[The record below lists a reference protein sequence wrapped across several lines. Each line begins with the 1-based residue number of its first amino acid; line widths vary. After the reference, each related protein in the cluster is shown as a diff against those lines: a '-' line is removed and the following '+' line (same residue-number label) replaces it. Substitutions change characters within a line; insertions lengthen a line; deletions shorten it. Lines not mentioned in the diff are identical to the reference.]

1 MSDAA
6 SSMNI
11 PKEPAERRVWILG
24 QLRLRGSSLRKIA
37 DRLGV
42 SHQSCSIAL
51 MAPSERIEIAIAEEL
66 DIPVQALFPDR
77 FTPEGRRLPQ
87 SRPWNRSTGRGGAER
102 QLRRQA

>member
-1 MSDAA
+1 
-6 SSMNI
+6 MNI
-11 PKEPAERRVWILG
+11 PKEPAERRVWIVG

-66 DIPVQALFPDR
+66 GISVQALFPDR

-87 SRPWNRSTGRGGAER
+87 SRPWNRSTGRDAAER
-102 QLRRQA
+102 QLRRLA

>member
-11 PKEPAERRVWILG
+11 PKEPAERRVWIVG

-66 DIPVQALFPDR
+66 GIPVQALFPDR
-77 FTPEGRRLPQ
+77 FSPEGRRLPQ
-87 SRPWNRSTGRGGAER
+87 SRPWNRNTGREAAER
-102 QLRRQA
+102 QLRRLA